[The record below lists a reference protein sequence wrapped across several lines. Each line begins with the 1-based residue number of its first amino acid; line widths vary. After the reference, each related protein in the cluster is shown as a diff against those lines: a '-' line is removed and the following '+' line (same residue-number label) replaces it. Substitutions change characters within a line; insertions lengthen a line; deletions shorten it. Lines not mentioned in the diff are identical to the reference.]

1 MAEKDKRLQENVPG
15 KYYIDSEC
23 INCELCVEIAPGLF
37 KTENESGNQHVFK
50 QPVLPSEILIVKEAI
65 DSLPTE
71 AIGDD
76 GDV

>member
-37 KTENESGNQHVFK
+37 KTENESGNFN
-50 QPVLPSEILIVKEAI
+50 SEGSDRFL
-65 DSLPTE
+65 SH
-71 AIGDD
+71 
-76 GDV
+76 